1 MPILARYGPFFL
13 YSYTVLIS
21 LGILAGIGLTA
32 WRARWGER
40 PYPHWFDGIL
50 ISLLAG
56 LIGGRALFAAV
67 NWDYFQIHPAEI
79 WQWRQGI
86 SYYGALAGGLTAF
99 WLWARWA
106 KRDWAA
112 YADLY
117 APGLAL
123 AAVFVWLAC
132 LLDGTTYGRET
143 IISLWSADL
152 PDKLGVSAV
161 RYQTQLMGAVWSLLW
176 AGIVIVWGWRG
187 RLRGGRLFWLALA
200 GVTLGRLLISFLR
213 GDPAPMLGDWRL
225 DALADGAALLLLA
238 FALNNPAWFR
248 RSL

>member
-1 MPILARYGPFFL
+1 
-13 YSYTVLIS
+13 
-21 LGILAGIGLTA
+21 
-32 WRARWGER
+32 
-40 PYPHWFDGIL
+40 L

-86 SYYGALAGGLTAF
+86 SYYGALAGGLAAF
-99 WLWARWA
+99 CLWARLWARWA

-123 AAVFVWLAC
+123 AALFVWLAC
-132 LLDGTTYGRET
+132 LLDGTAYGRET

-176 AGIVIVWGWRG
+176 AGVVWGWRG

-200 GVTLGRLLISFLR
+200 GVTMGRLLVSFLR
-213 GDPAPMLGDWRL
+213 GDSAPMLGVPMLGEWRL
-225 DALADGAALLLLA
+225 DALADGAALLLIA
-238 FALNNPAWFR
+238 FALKNPAWFR